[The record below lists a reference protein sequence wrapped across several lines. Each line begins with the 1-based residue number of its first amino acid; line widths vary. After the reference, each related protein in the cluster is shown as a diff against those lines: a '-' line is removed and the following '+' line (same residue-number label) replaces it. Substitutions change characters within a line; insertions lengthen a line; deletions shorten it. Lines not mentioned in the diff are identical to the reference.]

1 MDILDLT
8 EEFINVQR
16 DKTYK
21 RRRQLNEMAWRQG
34 WNDAINFAKEISEAY
49 AICEQCGKIITK
61 DCDYTTDNQGIS
73 FCAKCYDKLFNAGA
87 YASNRE

>member
-8 EEFINVQR
+8 KEFITKKR
-16 DKTYK
+16 DEVYK

-73 FCAKCYDKLFNAGA
+73 FCAKCYDKLFNTN
-87 YASNRE
+87 ASNRE